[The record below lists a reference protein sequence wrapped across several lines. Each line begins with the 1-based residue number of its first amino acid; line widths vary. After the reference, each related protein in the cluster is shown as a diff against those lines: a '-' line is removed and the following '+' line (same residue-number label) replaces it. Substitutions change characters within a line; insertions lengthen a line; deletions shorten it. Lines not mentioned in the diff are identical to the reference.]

1 VKFDY
6 SRFLGYKG
14 TCYLRLE
21 KGSDALAALKEGAS
35 SIDTSSVRQ
44 RSIILV
50 DSADAYRQL
59 RKIEEAS
66 KCAIQ
71 ALELTDLTKS
81 DLVLQRLLKVR
92 DDMQPWA
99 KTKYVRDLDT
109 QMALRAALT

>member
-1 VKFDY
+1 
-6 SRFLGYKG
+6 L
-14 TCYLRLE
+14 T
-21 KGSDALAALKEGAS
+21 ALKEGAS
-35 SIDTSSVRQ
+35 SIDASSVRQ

-59 RKIEEAS
+59 GKIEEAA

-92 DDMQPWA
+92 ADMQPWA
-99 KTKYVRDLDT
+99 TTKYVRDFDA
-109 QMALRAALT
+109 QKALRAALT